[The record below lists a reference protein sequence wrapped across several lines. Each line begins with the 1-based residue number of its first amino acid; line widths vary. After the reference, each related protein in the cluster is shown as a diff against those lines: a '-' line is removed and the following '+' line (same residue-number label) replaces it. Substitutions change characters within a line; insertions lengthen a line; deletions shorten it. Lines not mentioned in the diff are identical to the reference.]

1 MTKEMKAELIIQISE
16 ELEYREEGKKLE
28 DPMMMVGNNIYFSQA
43 DLTEILK
50 LIKEVE
56 PDDELRE
63 D

>member
-1 MTKEMKAELIIQISE
+1 MRMTKEMKAELIIQISE

-56 PDDELRE
+56 PDDV
-63 D
+63 

>member
-50 LIKEVE
+50 LIKEVK
-56 PDDELRE
+56 PDDV
-63 D
+63 

>member
-28 DPMMMVGNNIYFSQA
+28 DPMMMIGNRMYFSQA

-56 PDDELRE
+56 PDDV
-63 D
+63 

>member
-16 ELEYREEGKKLE
+16 ELEYREEGKKME

-43 DLTEILK
+43 DLQEILK

-56 PDDELRE
+56 PDDATR
-63 D
+63 

>member
-28 DPMMMVGNNIYFSQA
+28 DPMMMVGNSIYFSQA
-43 DLTEILK
+43 DLVEILK

-56 PDDELRE
+56 PDGV
-63 D
+63 

>member
-16 ELEYREEGKKLE
+16 ELEYREEGKKLA
-28 DPMMMVGNNIYFSQA
+28 DPMMMVGNNLYFSQA

-56 PDDELRE
+56 PEDE
-63 D
+63 

>member
-28 DPMMMVGNNIYFSQA
+28 DPMMMVGNNLYFSQA
-43 DLTEILK
+43 DLKEILK

-56 PDDELRE
+56 PEDGRE
-63 D
+63 DE